1 MPVSHPSDV
10 KRLGDGRRAKGKGKP
25 EGSRVRVLFVF
36 LVISGLISGVISGLG
51 ISANV
56 SARSGFDP
64 VMYKQL
70 KLGDQVGTVLE
81 KSSCQLCHLNA
92 RGGAPWNP
100 FGLAVGKFRAKRLPI
115 DQAVF
120 EALKLEA
127 DVDKDGF
134 SDALEVFVG
143 TMPGDANSKPLETPE
158 ALKSKFD
165 AAGGVMRY
173 VSSK

>member
-1 MPVSHPSDV
+1 VLHPSDV
-10 KRLGDGRRAKGKGKP
+10 KRISEFNL
-25 EGSRVRVLFVF
+25 EGAHERTLVVLI
-36 LVISGLISGVISGLG
+36 VISSLISGLG

-56 SARSGFDP
+56 SARSSFDP

-70 KLGDQVGTVLE
+70 KLSDRVGTALE
-81 KSSCQLCHLNA
+81 KSSCQLCHVNA

-100 FGLAVGKFRAKRLPI
+100 FGLAIGKFRAKRFPI
-115 DQAVF
+115 DKAVF

-134 SDALEVFVG
+134 TDALEVFAG
-143 TMPGDANSKPLETPE
+143 TMPGDANSKPLDTLE

-165 AAGGVMRY
+165 AAGGVNQY
-173 VSSK
+173 APK